1 MQANLCSPAA
11 PKKRFFRRSSFK
23 PRSPAKR
30 PSVTCSKQS
39 RRISKMSNSI
49 LVVGGGFS
57 GLTAAIEAAEL
68 GYDVYIIEKTP
79 FLGGRVAQLNK
90 YFPKLC
96 PPSCGLE
103 IQFQRIRKNPR
114 IKFFTQAQL
123 VSVSGN
129 KGNYSAKIRVEP
141 RGTVPHSVDLGL
153 LASNLEGETPSEFE
167 FGLARRKA
175 LYRSMPFAFPGRY
188 VLDPSVLSTKD
199 KVKLTN
205 VAGCVLNEQPKEL
218 TLAVGS
224 IIIATGWKPYDV
236 TRLSNLGAGAVKN
249 CVTNMQ
255 LERLASPFGPTN
267 GRVQRPSD
275 GRAPRSVAFVQC
287 AGSRDQNHLNFCSY
301 ICCMASLKQALYLT
315 EQDPDIQITIF
326 YIDLRTP
333 GRYMNVLEKVKAAP
347 NVRFVKGKVAEIAEN
362 AETGAVAL
370 VAEDA
375 VRGEKLSLSFDM
387 VVLAAGMQPTLAGE
401 ELPLPVTVD
410 EDGFV
415 VSGEEAGI
423 FAAGCARMPL
433 DVMRSAQSGTS
444 AAMKAVQ
451 TVKGR

>member
-1 MQANLCSPAA
+1 
-11 PKKRFFRRSSFK
+11 
-23 PRSPAKR
+23 
-30 PSVTCSKQS
+30 
-39 RRISKMSNSI
+39 MSNSI

-103 IQFQRIRKNPR
+103 IQFQRIRNNPR
-114 IKFFTQAQL
+114 IKFFTQAEL

-129 KGNYSAKIRVEP
+129 KGQYKAKVCIQP
-141 RGTVPHSVDLGL
+141 RHTVPHSVELGL
-153 LASNLEGETPSEFE
+153 LADTLEGEVPSEFE
-167 FGLARRKA
+167 FGLTKRKA

-188 VLDPSVLSTKD
+188 VLEPEALSTKD
-199 KVKLTN
+199 KIRIAN
-205 VAGCVLNEQPKEL
+205 AAGCLLDEAPREL
-218 TLAVGS
+218 ELDVGA
-224 IIIATGWKPYDV
+224 IVIATGWKPYDV
-236 TRLSNLGAGAVKN
+236 TKLANLGAGAIKN

-255 LERLASPFGPTN
+255 LERLASPFGPTQ
-267 GRVQRPSD
+267 GVVKRPFD

-301 ICCMASLKQALYLT
+301 ICCMASLKQALYLS
-315 EQDPDIQITIF
+315 EQDPGMQITIF

-333 GRYMNVLEKVKAAP
+333 GRYMNVLDKVKAAP
-347 NVRFVKGKVAEIAEN
+347 NVRFIKGKVADITEDGA
-362 AETGAVAL
+362 TGNVTL
-370 VAEDA
+370 TAEDA
-375 VRGEKLSLSFDM
+375 VRGEKLTLTYDM
-387 VVLAAGMQPTLAGE
+387 VVLATGMQPTLAGAH
-401 ELPLPVTVD
+401 LPLPVSVD

-423 FAAGCARMPL
+423 FVAGCARMPL